1 LLAAAASFLL
11 LCAVLLAELQSSFVL
26 TRRWLLRLPLV
37 LVASSELVKLR
48 FVVQQEQTLDDPWGY
63 FFWLYCA
70 YVAVQVRETLLRA
83 LLNTAHFP
91 CQLAALLKS
100 PRGGQKHADDNVA

>member
-48 FVVQQEQTLDDPWGY
+48 FVVQQELSLDNPWGY
-63 FFWLYCA
+63 FFWLYCV
-70 YVAVQVRETLLRA
+70 YVAVQVCGAKLL
-83 LLNTAHFP
+83 
-91 CQLAALLKS
+91 LACTVQ
-100 PRGGQKHADDNVA
+100 GQHC